1 MFTGLVE
8 ELATVVRV
16 EQTQHGAHLYLTANL
31 ILEDMRLGDSISV
44 NGVCLT
50 VVSYD
55 TRQFAVDVVPE
66 TLRRSNLGKLRPGD
80 KVNVERAM
88 QVGARFGGHIVAGH
102 ADGTGVLRQRTA
114 EGIAQVLTIE
124 APKEIMR
131 YVVDKG
137 SICVDGVSLTV
148 MDTTATSFRIS
159 IIPHTGANTTLLQ
172 SREGAVFNL
181 EVDVIAKY
189 VEKLTL
195 GYSGTLGAQGDSTN
209 PTNRGVS
216 LDFLQK
222 HGFA

>member
-8 ELATVVRV
+8 ELAAVVRV
-16 EQTQHGAHLYLTANL
+16 EQTQHGAHLHLMANL
-31 ILEDMRLGDSISV
+31 ILADMRLGDSISV

-55 TRQFAVDVVPE
+55 ARQFAVDVVPE
-66 TLRRSNLGKLRPGD
+66 TLRRSNLGKLRAGD

-88 QVGARFGGHIVAGH
+88 QLGARFGGHIVAGH
-102 ADGTGVLRQRTA
+102 ADGTGVLRQRA
-114 EGIAQVLTIE
+114 QEGIAQVLTIE

-148 MDTTATSFRIS
+148 MDTSSQSFRVS
-159 IIPHTGANTTLLQ
+159 IIPHTGANTTLLL

-195 GYSGTLGAQGDSTN
+195 GSSGMLGEIGDGSN
-209 PTNRGVS
+209 PVNRGVS
-216 LDFLQK
+216 LDFLHK